1 MGYWISGP
9 ANKLSM
15 IYWLPIITVLVGY
28 FFVLW
33 LRLKK
38 NLGIT
43 LLLAF
48 SGSFLLA
55 TTLFELLPSVY
66 AHSSAKEVGLFIMLG
81 IVLQIFLEFFSKG
94 AEHGHMHLDEEK
106 TIFPWLLFLSL
117 SVHAFL
123 EGVPISDN
131 EPILYAI
138 LVHKLPVAIILSIF
152 LVGSR
157 LPRWEAVLFIVFFA
171 LMTPLGTYAAI
182 SYPGLKTNVIP
193 LTAVVIGV
201 FLHISTVILFESSKG
216 HSFNLRKLLVI
227 LLGLITAYLIF

>member
-1 MGYWISGP
+1 
-9 ANKLSM
+9 M
-15 IYWLPIITVLVGY
+15 IYWLPIVTVLIGY

-33 LRLKK
+33 LRPKK

-66 AHSSAKEVGLFIMLG
+66 AQSSAKEVGLYIMLG

-94 AEHGHMHLDEEK
+94 AEHGHLHLDEEK
-106 TIFPWLLFLSL
+106 TVFPWLLFISL

-131 EPILYAI
+131 QPILYAI
-138 LVHKLPVAIILSIF
+138 LVHKLPVAFILSIF
-152 LVGSR
+152 LISSR
-157 LPRWEAVLFIVFFA
+157 LPKWQAGLFIVFFS
-171 LMTPLGTYAAI
+171 LMTPLGTYFAMT
-182 SYPGLKTNVIP
+182 YPGLEMNVVPI
-193 LTAVVIGV
+193 TAVVIGV

-227 LLGLITAYLIF
+227 LLGLIAAYILF

>member
-1 MGYWISGP
+1 
-9 ANKLSM
+9 M

-66 AHSSAKEVGLFIMLG
+66 AHSSAKEVGLYIMLG

-123 EGVPISDN
+123 EGVPISEN

-152 LVGSR
+152 LVSSR

-182 SYPGLKTNVIP
+182 SYPGLKSNVIP

>member
-1 MGYWISGP
+1 MFCP
-9 ANKLSM
+9 DKEQFM
-15 IYWLPIITVLVGY
+15 IYWLPILTVLLGY
-28 FFVLW
+28 SLVLW
-33 LRLKK
+33 LKPVK

-55 TTLFELLPSVY
+55 TTLFELLPAVY
-66 AHSSAKEVGLFIMLG
+66 AESEAKEIGLYIMLG

-94 AEHGHMHLDEEK
+94 AEHGHMHFDEEK
-106 TIFPWLLFLSL
+106 TVFPWLLFISL
-117 SVHAFL
+117 SIHSFL

-131 EPILYAI
+131 QPILYAI

-152 LVGSR
+152 LTSSR
-157 LPRWEAVLFIVFFA
+157 LHRWQSGLFILFFS
-171 LMTPLGTYAAI
+171 LMTPYGTYVAQTL
-182 SYPGLKTNVIP
+182 PGVQMNIVPLK
-193 LTAVVIGV
+193 AVVIGV

-227 LLGLITAYLIF
+227 LLGLVIAYLIN

>member
-1 MGYWISGP
+1 
-9 ANKLSM
+9 M

-66 AHSSAKEVGLFIMLG
+66 AHSSAKEVGLYIMLG

-123 EGVPISDN
+123 EGVPISEN

-152 LVGSR
+152 LVSSR
-157 LPRWEAVLFIVFFA
+157 LPRWEAFLFIVFFA

-182 SYPGLKTNVIP
+182 SYPGLKTNVVP